1 MVLRVTGSME
11 TSTIRPAVTAIVP
24 AKDVLRNELDRNERN
39 IIQSI
44 VAQFKHK
51 ESTFSI
57 NNLKTRV
64 VCLFRQLN
72 ELTFETM
79 QQIYVLSDKIKSMNV
94 FIYNG
99 CMEVQIYKN
108 DAKMPVKIKRRPN
121 IKEIEMCAKS
131 FLKLQNVHQSD
142 QRLCEEIVKL
152 LYKFTWGG
160 VASIVHID
168 LFGDTYH
175 FKVEKLR
182 KLSFQQLNL
191 LHKLSDLVSNIKF
204 DFKQK
209 LLTFKVT
216 RTNEYITMNDLS
228 NNIQLKKQKV

>member
-1 MVLRVTGSME
+1 
-11 TSTIRPAVTAIVP
+11 
-24 AKDVLRNELDRNERN
+24 
-39 IIQSI
+39 
-44 VAQFKHK
+44 
-51 ESTFSI
+51 
-57 NNLKTRV
+57 
-64 VCLFRQLN
+64 
-72 ELTFETM
+72 
-79 QQIYVLSDKIKSMNV
+79 
-94 FIYNG
+94 
-99 CMEVQIYKN
+99 
-108 DAKMPVKIKRRPN
+108 
-121 IKEIEMCAKS
+121 MCAKS